1 MKMFLQH
8 ASHKRFLGI
17 IIISILALLA
27 ASFIFY
33 ERAQAQATSGDVV
46 SRRAQ
51 LEAELSSLE
60 KDIEAQRKILAEKQ
74 REGVSLERD
83 IAILDAE
90 ISKAK
95 LSIKARTITVKNLE
109 EDIGQKSRTIGTLSD
124 KIDREIASLAQL
136 LRKTDEIDSSSLVEV
151 ILTNVSISEF
161 FADVDAFE
169 SIKSDL
175 NDSINTVKT
184 DKQDTEKEKK
194 DLEDKKAEETALR
207 QIQELQKKRLEQNE
221 DEKQR
226 ILKITKGKEKEYQT
240 VLKSKEKSA
249 ASIRGELFILQ
260 GSKAIP
266 FEKALELANRAFAK
280 TGVRPAFLL
289 GIIAEESNLGEN
301 VGRGT
306 WRVDMKA
313 PRDTVP
319 FLKITSSLGFDPD
332 KMPVSKKAWYGYGGA
347 MGPAQFIPSTWALYA
362 GYDSKNSYEY
372 NSNKDKIGEL
382 TGNQPPNPWEPE
394 DAFMA
399 AALYLKV
406 SGADLKTSRSEFI
419 AAMCYLAGCGKA
431 NDKNLQ
437 FYGDDVMCLALE
449 YQRNID
455 ILEGTNIA
463 EQRKGDIYHIQCTS
477 N

>member
-1 MKMFLQH
+1 MVYFELGSNMRIFLQH
-8 ASHKRFLGI
+8 ASHKRFLDI
-17 IIISILALLA
+17 IIISILALMA

-51 LEAELSSLE
+51 LEAELSNLE

-175 NDSINTVKT
+175 NDSINAVKT

-194 DLEDKKAEETALR
+194 DLEDKKAEELELR
-207 QIQELQKKRLEQNE
+207 HLQELEQKRLIQNE
-221 DEKQR
+221 TEKQK
-226 ILKITKGKEKEYQT
+226 ILKATKGKEKEYQAI
-240 VLKSKEKSA
+240 VKSKEKSA
-249 ASIRGELFILQ
+249 ASIRSELFMLQ

-266 FEKALELANRAFAK
+266 FEKALELANRVLAK

-289 GIIAEESNLGEN
+289 GIIAEESNLGQN
-301 VGRGT
+301 VGTGN

-313 PRDTVP
+313 PRDTEP
-319 FLKITSSLGFDPD
+319 FKQITAALGLDPD

-347 MGPAQFIPSTWALYA
+347 MGPAQFIPSTWVGFQSRIA
-362 GYDSKNSYEY
+362 S
-372 NSNKDKIGEL
+372 L
-382 TGNQPPNPWEPE
+382 TGHNPPNPWEPE

-399 AALYLKV
+399 AGIYL
-406 SGADLKTSRSEFI
+406 SDNGADAKTPQAERY
-419 AAMCYLAGCGKA
+419 AALCYLAGCA
-431 NDKNLQ
+431 NAKKSSYA
-437 FYGDDVMCLALE
+437 FYGDDVMELATK
-449 YQRNID
+449 YQRQID
-455 ILEGTNIA
+455 ILSGVA
-463 EQRKGDIYHIQCTS
+463 SR
-477 N
+477 